1 VLGNRNSILEQKIIL
16 HSSIVERHIIG
27 LGISLLS
34 YQSRTTIKAILLSLL
49 MSLYIGNSELMIK
62 RMSNIEGHSAG
73 DIIHSISDSKSLDLF
88 CSIAKG
94 SVESEV
100 LKQTK
105 GLTRKQYYT
114 RTSQLLEQGLIQRNK
129 GSFSLT
135 CLGVV
140 VHHAQSV
147 IEKGVNNYWKLK
159 AIDSI
164 QSSAEIG
171 EYERTKLIKTII
183 DDSGIESILVA
194 Q

>member
-1 VLGNRNSILEQKIIL
+1 
-16 HSSIVERHIIG
+16 
-27 LGISLLS
+27 
-34 YQSRTTIKAILLSLL
+34 
-49 MSLYIGNSELMIK
+49 MIK
-62 RMSNIEGHSAG
+62 RMSNIEGHSVG

-88 CSIAKG
+88 HSIAKQ

-105 GLTRKQYYT
+105 GLTRKQYYL
-114 RTSQLLEQGLIQRNK
+114 RIKQLLKQGLIQRNK

-135 CLGVV
+135 CLGAIVY
-140 VHHAQSV
+140 HAQSV
-147 IEKGVNNYWKLK
+147 IEAGVNNYWKLK

-171 EYERTKLIKTII
+171 EHERTKLIKTII

-194 Q
+194 QRRSR